1 MYLGCDVCS
10 APALGLASDVAN
22 LLLVDAANFIEGES
36 VRPRSTWKTSE
47 LLGFKTRCG
56 FYRYTSVEHWE
67 DDGEKIQFWIEYSRI
82 HARYFA
88 ICWATI
94 ATTKA
99 PN

>member
-67 DDGEKIQFWIEYSRI
+67 DDGEKIQFWIEYMQDI
-82 HARYFA
+82 MQYVGL
-88 ICWATI
+88 
-94 ATTKA
+94 
-99 PN
+99 P